1 MTSLAKPKQAEI
13 YLANLN
19 PGTGSEQ
26 TGTRPVLIISGN
38 TLNENMPI
46 CIVCPLSSK
55 IKNFST
61 GTIIRPDKQ
70 NNLRHSSEVISFQV
84 RTISTSR
91 LGKKLGVITEAQL
104 QDVLNKLNNVLKY

>member
-1 MTSLAKPKQAEI
+1 MTDLLKPKQAEI

-26 TGTRPVLIISGN
+26 LGTRPVLIISGN

-46 CIVCPLSSK
+46 CIICPLSSK
-55 IKNFST
+55 IKKFST
-61 GTIIRPDKQ
+61 GTIIQADKQ

-84 RTISTSR
+84 RTISTRR
-91 LGKKLGVITEAQL
+91 LIKKLGFISKTQV
-104 QDVLNKLNNVLKY
+104 QDVLNKLNNVLNY

>member
-26 TGTRPVLIISGN
+26 TGTCLVLIISGN

-46 CIVCPLSSK
+46 CIVCPLSSR

-61 GTIIRPDKQ
+61 GTIIKPDKL

-84 RTISTSR
+84 RTISTRR